1 MAERPQ
7 LLVLA
12 TEIVSA
18 QVSRNA
24 VAVDQLPGLIQQV
37 FNAHVSPSRRRRL
50 TDSGVAETSANRMR
64 SAWY

>member
-1 MAERPQ
+1 MVERPQ

-24 VAVDQLPGLIQQV
+24 VAVDQLSGLIQQV
-37 FNAHVSPSRRRRL
+37 FNAL
-50 TDSGVAETSANRMR
+50 ATAEQAATATKG
-64 SAWY
+64 